1 MSTARNNPNQMTAEV
16 MGEGLERT
24 YDRRGTQG
32 GRYSIVMGA
41 IKLGGGIKIYK
52 IDAFNKLIVF
62 LASLSI

>member
-1 MSTARNNPNQMTAEV
+1 MNAEV
-16 MGEGLERT
+16 MGEGLKRR

-32 GRYSIVMGA
+32 EWYLIVMGA
-41 IKLGGGIKIYK
+41 VKLGGGAKIYQ